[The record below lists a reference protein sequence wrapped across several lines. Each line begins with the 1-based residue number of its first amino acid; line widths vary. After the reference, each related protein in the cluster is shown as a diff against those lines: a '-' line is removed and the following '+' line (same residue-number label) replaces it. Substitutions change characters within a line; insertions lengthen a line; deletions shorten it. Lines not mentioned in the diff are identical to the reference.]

1 MPFNAIS
8 TTLVCKLWQV
18 TDLNLEEG
26 GAFTVSSAE
35 EILSGGPG
43 SLAGVQQLQIRPQSC
58 VCFSPDIAK
67 KSEGPGSS
75 VSTKASAAFGA
86 GL

>member
-1 MPFNAIS
+1 MPSNSIP

-35 EILSGGPG
+35 EILSGGPVRLLLVY
-43 SLAGVQQLQIRPQSC
+43 SSC
-58 VCFSPDIAK
+58 RYACSRAFA
-67 KSEGPGSS
+67 S
-75 VSTKASAAFGA
+75 VLT
-86 GL
+86 